1 MVQNLLNTANVTS
14 VFRYT
19 GSAYDDGFLASPVSR
34 EQKETATNQQAYVD
48 LYNTRMVNPDRF
60 VLPRLTRLGLALYF

>member
-19 GSAYDDGFLASPVSR
+19 GSAYDDGFLASPASR